1 MPIRYISIR
10 EYLTVEPFD
19 FFFFVSVYYLFTT
32 AEEFHMGHTVA
43 LALAQCSEYL
53 STTIYLR
60 SIGKREYR
68 MQQRAKNKENTH
80 QTS

>member
-68 MQQRAKNKENTH
+68 MQKRAKNKENTH